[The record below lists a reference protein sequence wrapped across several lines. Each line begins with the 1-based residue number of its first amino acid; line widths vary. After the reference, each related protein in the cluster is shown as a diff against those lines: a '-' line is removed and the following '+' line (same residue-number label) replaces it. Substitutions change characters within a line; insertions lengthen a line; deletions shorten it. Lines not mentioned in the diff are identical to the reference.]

1 MSSSDAGFDENG
13 DDHTDRVSRYRTHSS
28 RESEPDRSR
37 NRGRE
42 KDNDRYRSGYKD
54 GSVRNDRRREKFGDF
69 DRHERSSRD
78 RNYHRQRDYDGD
90 RERRNG
96 NRSSSYSQGGYQNR
110 SRSRSP
116 SKSKRKSGFDMAPSV
131 AGMLPGAA
139 VTVNDAGQLLSA
151 PQTMPGMIQNTLQFG
166 TTQFGVLPLMPAH
179 AMTQQATRHAR
190 RVYVGGLPP
199 LANEQTIAT
208 FFSQVMT
215 SIGGN
220 AAGPGDAVV
229 NVYINHEKKFAFVEM
244 RTVEEASNAMTLDGI
259 IFEANH
265 SNFFPF
271 FLSHTLHL
279 HVDEV
284 LAGDGYG
291 VAVRVRRPTD
301 YNPSLAATLGPSQPS
316 PHLNLAAVGLVP
328 GTISGAEGPDRV
340 FVGGLPYY
348 FTESQIRELLESF
361 GPLRGFDLV
370 KDRDT
375 GNSKGYGFCVYQD
388 PAVTDIA
395 CAALNGL
402 KMGDKTL
409 TVRRG
414 TESGGQSRS
423 EQENILAQAQQHIAI
438 QKMALQASVMNLPGV
453 GIPLAESSHS
463 PSKVLCLTEA
473 IAMEVL
479 ADDEEYE
486 EILED
491 MREECC
497 KFGTLINVV
506 IPRPSQIEEQI
517 SGAGK
522 VFLEYSDTSSCA
534 NARNALNGRK
544 FGGNTVNAS
553 YYPEEKYHNGDYG
566 A

>member
-1 MSSSDAGFDENG
+1 MEFISLLF
-13 DDHTDRVSRYRTHSS
+13 
-28 RESEPDRSR
+28 ESC
-37 NRGRE
+37 N
-42 KDNDRYRSGYKD
+42 
-54 GSVRNDRRREKFGDF
+54 
-69 DRHERSSRD
+69 
-78 RNYHRQRDYDGD
+78 
-90 RERRNG
+90 
-96 NRSSSYSQGGYQNR
+96 
-110 SRSRSP
+110 
-116 SKSKRKSGFDMAPSV
+116 
-131 AGMLPGAA
+131 L
-139 VTVNDAGQLLSA
+139 VNDAGQLLSA

-259 IFEANH
+259 IFE
-265 SNFFPF
+265 
-271 FLSHTLHL
+271 
-279 HVDEV
+279 
-284 LAGDGYG
+284 G

-414 TESGGQSRS
+414 TERGIIQIDLIGFKGLFELWRGHYQLWRCSCGGQSRS
-423 EQENILAQAQQHIAI
+423 ETENILAQAQQHIAI

-506 IPRPSQIEEQI
+506 IPRPSKIEEQI

-553 YYPEEKYHNGDYG
+553 YYPEENYSTRRGLRYVNMILCVNCRQTKSII
-566 A
+566 